1 MRYRFLSCAAAILV
15 AAPVAGQSA
24 GDRPTASY
32 WVYVANESS
41 DLVSLVRFGPDGLVE
56 EKTIEVGRHPA
67 DIDGAHGLTV
77 SPSGEHWYVSI
88 AHGTP
93 YGFVWK
99 MTTGTDEFVDSTTVG
114 LFPATMS
121 MSPDGASL
129 FVVNF
134 NLHGNPVPSSVSAL
148 FTPFMEETEQIE
160 TCVMPH
166 GSKVSSDGTR
176 HYSTCM
182 MSDQLVEINTQDLQV
197 TRRFALTDGH
207 ERLLDLDENAT
218 RAMGPGQCKPTWV
231 TMDPSNEHL
240 YVPCNGRKEI
250 LEIDRENFTVTRR
263 FPTGAGP
270 YNADVS
276 ADGRILVVT
285 LKGAQSIAVFDLSN
299 GHEIRIPT
307 TQPVTHGVVISP
319 DSRYAFVSNEAI
331 GATRGTVD
339 VFDLRSK
346 RRVASTEVQ
355 YQPGGISFW
364 KMEGTDGQ
372 AVRR

>member
-1 MRYRFLSCAAAILV
+1 MRFWIASCAVASLV
-15 AAPVAGQSA
+15 AAPVAGQST

-41 DLVSLVRFGPDGLVE
+41 DLVSLVRFGPNGAVE

-99 MTTGTDEFVDSTTVG
+99 MTTGTDQFVDSTTVG

-121 MSPDGASL
+121 MSPDGSAL

-134 NLHGNPVPSSVSAL
+134 NLHGNQVPSSVSAL
-148 FTPFMEETEQIE
+148 FTPFMEETAQIE

-182 MSDQLVEINTQDLQV
+182 MSDQLVEIGTQALQV

-207 ERLLDLDENAT
+207 EGPLDLGENAT
-218 RAMGPGQCKPTWV
+218 RVTGAGQCKPTWV

-250 LEIDRENFTVTRR
+250 LEIDRESFTVTRR
-263 FPTGAGP
+263 FPTGAAP

-276 ADGRILVVT
+276 ADGRTLVVT
-285 LKGAQSIAVFDLSN
+285 LKGAQSVAMFDLSN
-299 GHEIRIPT
+299 GHETRIPT

-346 RRVASTEVQ
+346 QRVASTQVQ
-355 YQPGGISFW
+355 YQPGGIGFW
-364 KMEGTDGQ
+364 KMEPT
-372 AVRR
+372 R